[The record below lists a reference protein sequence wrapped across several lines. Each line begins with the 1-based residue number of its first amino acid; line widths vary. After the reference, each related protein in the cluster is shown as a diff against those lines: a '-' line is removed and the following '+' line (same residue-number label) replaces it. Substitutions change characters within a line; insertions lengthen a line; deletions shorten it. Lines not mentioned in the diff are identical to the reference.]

1 MKALRL
7 LLPTALLADQLL
19 VAGPVAANDPLVFRS
34 QQKLT
39 NLGYPTRPD
48 GIHGHATKRAIM
60 EFQQDR
66 GLPVTGRLD
75 RHTLEKLGIDEPLSP
90 PP

>member
-1 MKALRL
+1 
-7 LLPTALLADQLL
+7 
-19 VAGPVAANDPLVFRS
+19 
-34 QQKLT
+34 
-39 NLGYPTRPD
+39 
-48 GIHGHATKRAIM
+48 M

-75 RHTLEKLGIDEPLSP
+75 RRTLEELSLDEPLSP